1 MCLSCW
7 KIFSS
12 TIAAQKM
19 DDIYLKVLGG
29 TTLGFCHYHISTFD
43 DKRQN
48 KMTESGC
55 LLGPQHIQESQ
66 SLPLLSFLFHK
77 KVPCVPETFDLV
89 PLVYKKLLKELGASQ
104 NMAVCAIISGENSLS
119 AHIDRRIPYIIMKS
133 CRFIS
138 KFLDE

>member
-29 TTLGFCHYHISTFD
+29 TTLGFCYHISTFD

-55 LLGPQHIQESQ
+55 LLGPQHIQKVN
-66 SLPLLSFLFHK
+66 PFPFFFTK

-104 NMAVCAIISGENSLS
+104 NMTVCYHL
-119 AHIDRRIPYIIMKS
+119 RR
-133 CRFIS
+133 
-138 KFLDE
+138 E